1 MVQANTKCSVS
12 SFSLLREW
20 FLLSTSR
27 RGFGFFMRE
36 KLAFFLR
43 FGRSVVYQ
51 LYNQVHQACG
61 AFFGSITL

>member
-1 MVQANTKCSVS
+1 
-12 SFSLLREW
+12 
-20 FLLSTSR
+20 
-27 RGFGFFMRE
+27 MRE